1 MASAPDKGPAQQE
14 NVSRFAFFL
23 WLPPVPQ
30 SCCRGVMEIRLPG
43 MCLASRPSGQESPP
57 RLPAAKVSMPSSGG
71 QTVSVAP
78 FGKFAQEVT
87 CLQDLLPGPGC
98 ELPRPLLNLM
108 WFGARQSRPAQDSS
122 RAVFPPDLL
131 LGLAAALSELHGSL
145 RSLLSNPPSSPLCP
159 QLSAL
164 HLGLKPLPVAS
175 CISPSLSFS
184 LGVCFPQGPN
194 CGPGVVQ
201 LDVVVQPR
209 LWSRAERRQLVRGVG
224 NGFSKIQTPPRPL
237 WSG

>member
-1 MASAPDKGPAQQE
+1 MDFKRTPRTDLLQNGLVRSPCSPRDSQESSPTPQLKSIRSSVLSFLHSPTFTSIVICPPLNHLNSALQLMASAPDKGPAQQE

-87 CLQDLLPGPGC
+87 CLQDLLPGHDSC
-98 ELPRPLLNLM
+98 SVSFLDL
-108 WFGARQSRPAQDSS
+108 WFGA
-122 RAVFPPDLL
+122 
-131 LGLAAALSELHGSL
+131 
-145 RSLLSNPPSSPLCP
+145 
-159 QLSAL
+159 
-164 HLGLKPLPVAS
+164 
-175 CISPSLSFS
+175 
-184 LGVCFPQGPN
+184 
-194 CGPGVVQ
+194 
-201 LDVVVQPR
+201 
-209 LWSRAERRQLVRGVG
+209 
-224 NGFSKIQTPPRPL
+224 
-237 WSG
+237 

>member
-1 MASAPDKGPAQQE
+1 
-14 NVSRFAFFL
+14 
-23 WLPPVPQ
+23 
-30 SCCRGVMEIRLPG
+30 

-57 RLPAAKVSMPSSGG
+57 WPPATRVSMPSSG

-87 CLQDLLPGPGC
+87 CLRDLLPGPGC

-131 LGLAAALSELHGSL
+131 LGLVASLSELHGSL
-145 RSLLSNPPSSPLCP
+145 RSLLSNPPSSPFCP

-164 HLGLKPLPVAS
+164 HPHLKPLPVTS
-175 CISPSLSFS
+175 CFFPSLSFS
-184 LGVCFPQGPN
+184 LDVCLPQGPN
-194 CGPGVVQ
+194 NGPGG
-201 LDVVVQPR
+201 PAR
-209 LWSRAERRQLVRGVG
+209 CGGPAETLEQG
-224 NGFSKIQTPPRPL
+224 
-237 WSG
+237 